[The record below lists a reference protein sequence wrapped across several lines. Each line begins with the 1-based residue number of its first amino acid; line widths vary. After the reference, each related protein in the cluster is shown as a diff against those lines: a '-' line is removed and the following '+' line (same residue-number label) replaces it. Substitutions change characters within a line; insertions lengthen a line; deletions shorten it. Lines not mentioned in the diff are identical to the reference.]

1 MGLSP
6 TGKSRLCT
14 AHAEDGRAEPFLA
27 RIQKHFDAVWRAAR
41 FTGVCLG
48 PDPDKL
54 LKGDWQGAHAHSED
68 DGFVERENEY
78 EITAQLSGMD
88 NNVELMLADGL
99 LTIKGIPRLMCGPKG

>member
-1 MGLSP
+1 
-6 TGKSRLCT
+6 
-14 AHAEDGRAEPFLA
+14 
-27 RIQKHFDAVWRAAR
+27 
-41 FTGVCLG
+41 LG